1 MTPRVVLVHLDD
13 GEVIAVGPVGKDE
26 TIDQIR
32 NLAEES
38 GHTAYG
44 QARRGS
50 VETFKKLM
58 KEGHPA

>member
-1 MTPRVVLVHLDD
+1 MTPRVVLIHLAD

-32 NLAEES
+32 DLAEDS

-44 QARRGS
+44 QARRVS
-50 VETFKKLM
+50 VETFKKM
-58 KEGHPA
+58 MREGVS